1 MHCEFV
7 KDNLLSAAEN
17 RQGSLQALEVFLSAI
32 ELLAIF
38 RHLPE
43 THHPRPS

>member
-1 MHCEFV
+1 MQCEFV
-7 KDNLLSAAEN
+7 EDNLLSAAEN
-17 RQGSLQALEVFLSAI
+17 RPGSLQTLEGFSSAI

-43 THHPRPS
+43 THHPRTS

>member
-1 MHCEFV
+1 MQCEFV
-7 KDNLLSAAEN
+7 EDNLLSAAEN
-17 RQGSLQALEVFLSAI
+17 RQGSLQALEVFSAI

-43 THHPRPS
+43 THHPRTS